1 MGVTTSGIGTAVIVF
16 AEKYLEPFEIRN
28 NELVAEICPFCK
40 GGENLD
46 KRTFYLSLENG
57 LYQCKRGSCAKKGRL
72 EDLARD
78 FGDNVSIDRGISF
91 AKTKKNFDIPDIEL
105 LPVTDKIIA
114 YFNQRKISKET

>member
-1 MGVTTSGIGTAVIVF
+1 MSEKSGVTTSGIGTAVIVF

-78 FGDNVSIDRGISF
+78 FGDNVSIDREYHSQRQR
-91 AKTKKNFDIPDIEL
+91 KNFDIPDIEL
-105 LPVTDKIIA
+105 LPVTDEIIA
-114 YFNQRKISKET
+114 YFNQKNI

>member
-1 MGVTTSGIGTAVIVF
+1 MDCINVKEEVV
-16 AEKYLEPFEIRN
+16 PR
-28 NELVAEICPFCK
+28 
-40 GGENLD
+40 
-46 KRTFYLSLENG
+46 
-57 LYQCKRGSCAKKGRL
+57 KGRL

-105 LPVTDKIIA
+105 LPVTDEIIA